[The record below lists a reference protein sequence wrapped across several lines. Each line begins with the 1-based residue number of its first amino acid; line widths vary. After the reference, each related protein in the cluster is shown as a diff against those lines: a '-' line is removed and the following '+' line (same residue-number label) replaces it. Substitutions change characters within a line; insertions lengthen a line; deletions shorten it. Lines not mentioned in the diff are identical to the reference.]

1 VTAKKT
7 PKPDELTYEQAVE
20 KLEEIVRRIES
31 GEAGL
36 EESIKLYEEGMAL
49 GRRCKEVLAQAE
61 QRVEHLSREAAG
73 LENSGQGSP

>member
-1 VTAKKT
+1 MTAKNSPT
-7 PKPDELTYEQAVE
+7 ELTYEQSVE

-49 GRRCKEVLAQAE
+49 GRRCKEILAQAE
-61 QRVEHLSREAAG
+61 QRVEQLSRDTAG
-73 LENSGQGSP
+73 LDSGKSNEDRG